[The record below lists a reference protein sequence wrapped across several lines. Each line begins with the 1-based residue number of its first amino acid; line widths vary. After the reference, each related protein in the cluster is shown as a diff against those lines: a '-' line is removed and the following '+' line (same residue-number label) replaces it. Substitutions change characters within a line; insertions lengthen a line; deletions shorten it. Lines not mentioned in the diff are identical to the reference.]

1 MCARPTNF
9 LPESASR
16 NDVIPPKSL
25 YHVQWT
31 TSQCLC
37 SCSCAITVR
46 YCFVKSCQGISHLVH
61 SLTMSSHLWG
71 VSSHLWGVSSH
82 FWGVSSHFWGVSSH
96 FWGVSSHLWGVS
108 SHLWQCVLS
117 PLCVVRCVGFNAEK
131 PAPDVLQDMMDR
143 TQPTTQAPPTVG
155 FRQVE
160 LKQHMCAFYR
170 TRE

>member
-1 MCARPTNF
+1 MCARPTNL

-16 NDVIPPKSL
+16 NAAFCPQSL
-25 YHVQWT
+25 YHIQWT
-31 TSQCLC
+31 TLQCLS
-37 SCSCAITVR
+37 SCSCTITVL
-46 YCFVKSCQGISHLVH
+46 CFVKSCKGISHLVH
-61 SLTMSSHLWG
+61 SLTM
-71 VSSHLWGVSSH
+71 SSHLWGVSSH

-96 FWGVSSHLWGVS
+96 LWGR
-108 SHLWQCVLS
+108 VLS

-160 LKQHMCAFYR
+160 LQQHMCAFHC
-170 TRE
+170 TRGCH